1 MVNPHSPFNR
11 EELEAI
17 YAQFMG
23 TTPIHPG
30 KSTWTAEK
38 QLALLAKLK
47 SLVEPK
53 PVDPRPLI
61 ERLAEWREHMD
72 ATDPHWRERLRQV
85 MEMEAEEAAND
96 PGLNMTSTVTAE
108 VFGTNTCRYCDEAK
122 KLLDKHNIP
131 HVFKNLDEDQ
141 EAFDQLYGRIG
152 SWKTV
157 PQIFLGAEHVGGF
170 DQLKAKLDG
179 PVQIET

>member
-1 MVNPHSPFNR
+1 MRDLGPFTLSEIR
-11 EELEAI
+11 AI
-17 YAQFMG
+17 YEKFMG
-23 TTPIHPG
+23 TTPIHPN
-30 KSTWTAEK
+30 KSPWTAEK
-38 QLALLAKLK
+38 QLALVEKLK
-47 SLVEPK
+47 KLVEPK
-53 PVDPRPLI
+53 PVDSRPLE
-61 ERLAEWREHMD
+61 ERLAEWRAHMD
-72 ATDPHWRERLRQV
+72 ETDPGWRERLNSI

-179 PVQIET
+179 PVQTET